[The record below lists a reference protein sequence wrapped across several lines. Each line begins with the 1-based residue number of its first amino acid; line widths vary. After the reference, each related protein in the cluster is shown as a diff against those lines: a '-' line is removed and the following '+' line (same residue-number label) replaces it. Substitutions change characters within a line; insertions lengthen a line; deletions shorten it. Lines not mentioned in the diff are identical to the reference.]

1 MSQHNTVCW
10 DINFVVMQTLLTGMR
25 LGSAAKQPWL
35 VANSAAAVWMQQ
47 QRFAPL
53 MELLLAAVTML
64 LAQPDPGAFAQQLTS
79 LAIAAASAAEH
90 AALLAVLASTP
101 QQADTAALPSTG
113 VLSLMTIV
121 VSCIRCAATSL
132 SMLAQWAF
140 CSLGPLCSGSTGCL
154 HMCFDLHSSAHVVHD
169 SNNLYFSGC

>member
-35 VANSAAAVWMQQ
+35 VANSAAAVWNTYLPNMQQ

-121 VSCIRCAATSL
+121 VS
-132 SMLAQWAF
+132 
-140 CSLGPLCSGSTGCL
+140 
-154 HMCFDLHSSAHVVHD
+154 
-169 SNNLYFSGC
+169 